1 MGNTL
6 GKNFKITSFGESH
19 GKCVGI
25 VIDGCPSGLPLTEKD
40 IQSELD
46 KRKPD
51 REIASTK
58 RAEED
63 KVDILSGI
71 FQGQTTGAPLCMVVW
86 NKDNDSEVYEKTKD
100 LLRPG
105 HADYTAFMKYGG
117 FNDYRGGL
125 YGGNRRHPGRA
136 G

>member
-25 VIDGCPSGLPLTEKD
+25 VIDGCPAGLPLTEKD
-40 IQSELD
+40 IQADLD

-63 KVDILSGI
+63 KVDILSGT
-71 FQGQTTGAPLCMVVW
+71 FHGQTTGAPLCMVVW
-86 NKDNDSEVYEKTKD
+86 NSNADSDVYEKTKD

-105 HADYTAFMKYGG
+105 Q
-117 FNDYRGGL
+117 
-125 YGGNRRHPGRA
+125 
-136 G
+136 